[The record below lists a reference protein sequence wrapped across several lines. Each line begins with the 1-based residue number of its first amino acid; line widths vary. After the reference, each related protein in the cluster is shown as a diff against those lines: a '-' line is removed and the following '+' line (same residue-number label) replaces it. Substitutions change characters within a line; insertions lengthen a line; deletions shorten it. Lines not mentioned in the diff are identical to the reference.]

1 MSAADRNSSV
11 IENGSITVFLS
22 LILCVILSLIFACIS
37 SARIS
42 AGRAALSCAVEEGMF
57 SLFSNYDKELYEEY
71 GLMFLDGG
79 YGTSEFYMGSI
90 VDEAMEYTDK
100 VLSPA
105 VGFAGVTPSKLYD
118 ISLDHA
124 DVTGYVL
131 ATDSGYAPLVEQ
143 IREIVLLKL
152 GTDALETI
160 GDSVD
165 IYSQAVKEYSVENE
179 DELDLLT
186 KKYEQQKELAEQLK
200 AEAEAQNGGSA
211 QEDDPQTEAAP
222 ADTEIPADFV
232 NPIDN
237 INKLRKLGLMSFA
250 FPDGASLSDASF
262 DLSDTVSQRT
272 LNRGMGLLPDDGYD
286 MLDKL
291 AVSEFALGFFPDF
304 LSAEDSETLQYQAEY
319 IISGKADDSANL
331 KAVMNRLLF
340 IRLGLNYIYL
350 LSSADK
356 SAEIYEI
363 ASIVSAILLMPEGIE
378 AVAQITRIMWAYAES
393 MMDVK
398 SLLSGGKVP
407 IFKDNS
413 TWQVSLS
420 LFSFMNS
427 GTQPQENQKGLTYQE
442 YLRILMY
449 MMPNDDLIE
458 RTADMIEYN
467 RRAQDVGFCLD
478 MCMSDLQI
486 EIHGYISGKPMS
498 INRGYS
504 YNV

>member
-131 ATDSGYAPLVEQ
+131 ATDSGYASLVEQ

-186 KKYEQQKELAEQLK
+186 KKYEQQK
-200 AEAEAQNGGSA
+200 
-211 QEDDPQTEAAP
+211 
-222 ADTEIPADFV
+222 
-232 NPIDN
+232 
-237 INKLRKLGLMSFA
+237 
-250 FPDGASLSDASF
+250 
-262 DLSDTVSQRT
+262 
-272 LNRGMGLLPDDGYD
+272 
-286 MLDKL
+286 
-291 AVSEFALGFFPDF
+291 
-304 LSAEDSETLQYQAEY
+304 
-319 IISGKADDSANL
+319 
-331 KAVMNRLLF
+331 
-340 IRLGLNYIYL
+340 
-350 LSSADK
+350 
-356 SAEIYEI
+356 
-363 ASIVSAILLMPEGIE
+363 
-378 AVAQITRIMWAYAES
+378 
-393 MMDVK
+393 
-398 SLLSGGKVP
+398 
-407 IFKDNS
+407 
-413 TWQVSLS
+413 
-420 LFSFMNS
+420 
-427 GTQPQENQKGLTYQE
+427 
-442 YLRILMY
+442 
-449 MMPNDDLIE
+449 
-458 RTADMIEYN
+458 
-467 RRAQDVGFCLD
+467 
-478 MCMSDLQI
+478 
-486 EIHGYISGKPMS
+486 
-498 INRGYS
+498 
-504 YNV
+504 